1 MTKPLTWLCLFL
13 ALGSGLFL
21 YQTKHRA
28 QLLDRE
34 IAQVMRVADAARA
47 RSGVLQ
53 AEYQL
58 LSDPQRLASLTT
70 SHLSLRPTAPG
81 QFSTWA
87 DLERRLPPVGLPP
100 ADPSPA
106 TLLAAMDGSPETE
119 FASTDDLPVPPIPPS
134 IMPVAMAQAAPAPTP
149 VARPAPPAAAAP
161 VMVAT
166 RPAPVPPRIAP
177 ARMATLPNP
186 VVNAVISSVMASAPR
201 RVVLATTG
209 TPAYRAPAYAAAYA
223 APSSYAAPPAQSV
236 GSSLGMARF
245 RLPSPLGT
253 ANAAS
258 FSTGG
263 GAQ

>member
-34 IAQVMRVADAARA
+34 IAQVMRAADAARA

-100 ADPSPA
+100 VDPSPA
-106 TLLAAMDGSPETE
+106 GLPAIMDGSPDTE
-119 FASTDDLPVPPIPPS
+119 FASADDLPVPPIPPS
-134 IMPVAMAQAAPAPTP
+134 VRPVIVAQAAPAQAAKP
-149 VARPAPPAAAAP
+149 AAAP

-166 RPAPVPPRIAP
+166 RPAPTPPRPAP
-177 ARMATLPNP
+177 TRMATLPNP

-201 RVVLATTG
+201 HIVLA
-209 TPAYRAPAYAAAYA
+209 AAPAYSAPLYSAPAYG
-223 APSSYAAPPAQSV
+223 APAYNAPAQSV
-236 GSSLGMARF
+236 GSSLGMARL
-245 RLPSPLGT
+245 RLPSPIGT
-253 ANAAS
+253 ASAAS
-258 FSTGG
+258 FIGG
-263 GAQ
+263 NSQ

>member
-34 IAQVMRVADAARA
+34 IAQVMRAADAARA

-58 LSDPQRLASLTT
+58 LSDPQRLASLAT

-81 QFSTWA
+81 QFSTWS

-100 ADPSPA
+100 ADQFPA
-106 TLLAAMDGSPETE
+106 VLDASPETE
-119 FASTDDLPVPPIPPS
+119 FASADDLPVPPIPPS
-134 IMPVAMAQAAPAPTP
+134 VRSVILAQAAPAPMQAAEP
-149 VARPAPPAAAAP
+149 AAAP

-166 RPAPVPPRIAP
+166 RPAPTPPRPAP
-177 ARMATLPNP
+177 TRMATLPNP

-201 RVVLATTG
+201 HIVLA
-209 TPAYRAPAYAAAYA
+209 AAPAYSAPAYG
-223 APSSYAAPPAQSV
+223 APAYNAPAQSV
-236 GSSLGMARF
+236 GSSLGMARL
-245 RLPSPLGT
+245 RLPSPIGT

-258 FSTGG
+258 FSGG
-263 GAQ
+263 STQ

>member
-28 QLLDRE
+28 QMLDRE
-34 IAQVMRVADAARA
+34 IAQVMKSVDAARA

-58 LSDPQRLASLTT
+58 LSDPQRLGDLAT

-100 ADPSPA
+100 S
-106 TLLAAMDGSPETE
+106 DGSPVGVDGSSDTDV
-119 FASTDDLPVPPIPPS
+119 ASSDDFPVPPIPPS
-134 IMPVAMAQAAPAPTP
+134 VAPFPIMVAQA
-149 VARPAPPAAAAP
+149 VAAP
-161 VMVAT
+161 VVAPVAKASAPVAPV
-166 RPAPVPPRIAP
+166 PAPVVMATRVAPVAPRAAP
-177 ARMATLPNP
+177 VRMAGLPNP
-186 VVNAVISSVMASAPR
+186 NVTSLVSTVLASAPR
-201 RVVLATTG
+201 RTSYAAAPVYAG
-209 TPAYRAPAYAAAYA
+209 AQGYGAPAYGT
-223 APSSYAAPPAQSV
+223 SSYATPPAQAV
-236 GSSLGMARF
+236 GSSLGMARM
-245 RLPSPLGT
+245 RMPSPIST

-258 FSTGG
+258 FNG

>member
-34 IAQVMRVADAARA
+34 IAQVMRAADAARA

-106 TLLAAMDGSPETE
+106 TLLAATDASPETE

-134 IMPVAMAQAAPAPTP
+134 IMPVAMAQVAPAPMP
-149 VARPAPPAAAAP
+149 AARPAPPAAAAP

-166 RPAPVPPRIAP
+166 RPAPIPPRAAP
-177 ARMATLPNP
+177 VRIATLPNP

-209 TPAYRAPAYAAAYA
+209 APAYHAPAYAADA
-223 APSSYAAPPAQSV
+223 APSPYAAPPAQSF

-258 FSTGG
+258 FPNGG